1 MVTQH
6 DSSAR
11 SFVDVP
17 PDSHFPIQNLP
28 FGVFRPRVASI
39 PRVGVAIGD
48 CVLDLAV
55 LAESRL
61 FDGPSLAG
69 SRVFHEDSLNAFM
82 ELGRPA
88 WREARAT
95 LTRLLRAD
103 EPRLRDDEGLRDAA
117 LWRTASVELLPP
129 ASIGDYTDF
138 YSLPRARH
146 QRGYHVP
153 GAGQRAPAQL
163 AAISPWAT
171 TAGPAPSWSQRHAA
185 SAGPWGQTRP
195 DEAEAPVL
203 RAEPP
208 PGLRARDGLLRR
220 SRQPRSETPCP
231 SPHAEEH
238 IFGMVLVNDWSRG
251 TSRSGSTSPLGP
263 FLAKSF
269 ATSIS
274 PWVVTMDAL
283 EPFRTAGPAQDPEP
297 LPYLRPAGAT
307 APTTSTSRCGSRAER
322 MDEAR
327 RRIATSNFRHMYW
340 SVFQQLAHHDRQRL
354 QPAPRRPPSLGH
366 DLRPDRRLPR
376 NLLELTWRGH
386 QAHPLPGGG
395 TRKFLQDGD
404 TVVMTGW
411 RRRRTACGSASARS
425 GARSWRHRRVPPPDQ
440 RAASATTAVAA
451 VGEWP
456 REPTWACGETRES
469 GPGVVQLRESGP
481 RCPRGTSM
489 ATDTNID
496 LHPTRYWHRL
506 EDGRV
511 QCDVCPRLCQ
521 LQRRPARPVLRAR
534 ARGRRRSC

>member
-138 YSLPRARH
+138 YSSREHATNVGTMFRGADNALQPNWLHLPV
-146 QRGYHVP
+146 GYHGRSSSIVLSGTP
-153 GAGQRAPAQL
+153 IR
-163 AAISPWAT
+163 
-171 TAGPAPSWSQRHAA
+171 R
-185 SAGPWGQTRP
+185 PWGQIKP
-195 DEAEAPVL
+195 DDVEAPCFAPSRLLDFELEMGFLVG
-203 RAEPP
+203 
-208 PGLRARDGLLRR
+208 PGNPLGDPVPIA
-220 SRQPRSETPCP
+220 
-231 SPHAEEH
+231 HAEEH
-238 IFGMVLVNDWSRG
+238 IFGMVLVNDWSARDIQKWEYV
-251 TSRSGSTSPLGP
+251 PLGP
-263 FLAKSF
+263 FLGKSF

-283 EPFRTAGPAQDPEP
+283 EPLRTEGPAQDPEP
-297 LPYLRPAGAT
+297 LPYLRGRGDGAYDIHLEVWLQ
-307 APTTSTSRCGSRAER
+307 SER
-322 MDEAR
+322 MDEPA
-327 RRIATSNFRHMYW
+327 RIATSNLRHLYW
-340 SVFQQLAHHDRQRL
+340 SVCQQLAHH
-354 QPAPRRPPSLGH
+354 ASNGCN
-366 DLRPDRRLPR
+366 LRPGDLLASGTISGPGADERGSMLELAWRGTEPVRLPNGETR
-376 NLLELTWRGH
+376 SFLE
-386 QAHPLPGGG
+386 
-395 TRKFLQDGD
+395 DGD
-404 TVVMTGW
+404 TVIMTGW
-411 RRRRTACGSASARS
+411 
-425 GARSWRHRRVPPPDQ
+425 
-440 RAASATTAVAA
+440 
-451 VGEWP
+451 GEHDGV
-456 REPTWACGETRES
+456 RIGFGE
-469 GPGVVQLRESGP
+469 V
-481 RCPRGTSM
+481 RGTILAAPEGS
-489 ATDTNID
+489 
-496 LHPTRYWHRL
+496 P
-506 EDGRV
+506 
-511 QCDVCPRLCQ
+511 
-521 LQRRPARPVLRAR
+521 
-534 ARGRRRSC
+534 S